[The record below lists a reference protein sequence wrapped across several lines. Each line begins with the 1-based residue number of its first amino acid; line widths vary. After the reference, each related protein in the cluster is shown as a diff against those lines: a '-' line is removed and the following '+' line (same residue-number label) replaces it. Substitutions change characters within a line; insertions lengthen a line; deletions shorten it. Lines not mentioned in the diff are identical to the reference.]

1 MKLILKLMIGL
12 SVIYA
17 GLLIFPGYGPVADT
31 AFYKNTDFSI
41 IAHRGGRGL
50 VPGNTIEAAINAV
63 DIGSDIIEVD
73 VHLTADEFL
82 LVRHDAEIDT
92 TTDGSGLVANMNLVD
107 IQSYKAGYHKLDY
120 PNMIESKILRVP
132 TLKAL
137 FQRLPN
143 QRYLIELKPQKV
155 TSADVLCETILTHG
169 LQDQVI
175 VGSFH
180 SSVLRYFRKICPLVP
195 TSLGKSEITWLVL
208 LERLHL
214 GHLFKSSGYSIQL
227 PFDYAGIK
235 IVRPSLI
242 QLAHDLN
249 LSVDVWTINDS
260 ESMQVLLELG
270 VDGII
275 TDRPDRLE
283 TIVSLDKKKV
293 NISGVD

>member
-1 MKLILKLMIGL
+1 MKLTLKLMIGL

-17 GLLIFPGYGPVADT
+17 GLLIVPGYGPVADT

-63 DIGSDIIEVD
+63 DIGSDVIEVD
-73 VHLTADEFL
+73 VHLTADEI
-82 LVRHDAEIDT
+82 LVIRHDADIDT
-92 TTDGSGLVANMNLVD
+92 TTDGSGLIANMDLVD
-107 IQSYKAGYHKLDY
+107 IQSHKVGYHKLDY
-120 PNMIESKILRVP
+120 PNKIEPKALRVP

-155 TSADVLCETILTHG
+155 TSADILCETVLTYG

-180 SSVLRYFRKICPLVP
+180 SSVLRYFRKICPSVP
-195 TSLGKSEITWLVL
+195 TSLGKSEITWLIF

-227 PFDYAGIK
+227 PFDYAGVN

-242 QLAHDLN
+242 KLAHDLN
-249 LSVDVWTINDS
+249 LAVDVWTINDS
-260 ESMQVLLELG
+260 KSMQVLIEMG

-275 TDRPDRLE
+275 TDRPDRLGSM
-283 TIVSLDKKKV
+283 VSLAQKKK
-293 NISGVD
+293 

>member
-1 MKLILKLMIGL
+1 MKLTLKLMIGL

-17 GLLIFPGYGPVADT
+17 GLLIVPGYGPVADT

-63 DIGSDIIEVD
+63 DIGSDVIEVD
-73 VHLTADEFL
+73 VHLTADEIL
-82 LVRHDAEIDT
+82 VVRHDADIDT
-92 TTDGSGLVANMNLVD
+92 TTDGSGLIANMDLVD
-107 IQSYKAGYHKLDY
+107 IQSHKVGYHKLDY
-120 PNMIESKILRVP
+120 PNKIEPKALRVP

-155 TSADVLCETILTHG
+155 TSADILCETVLTHG

-180 SSVLRYFRKICPLVP
+180 SSVLRYFRKICPSVP
-195 TSLGKSEITWLVL
+195 TSLGKSEITWLIF

-227 PFDYAGIK
+227 A
-235 IVRPSLI
+235 V
-242 QLAHDLN
+242 
-249 LSVDVWTINDS
+249 
-260 ESMQVLLELG
+260 
-270 VDGII
+270 
-275 TDRPDRLE
+275 
-283 TIVSLDKKKV
+283 
-293 NISGVD
+293 